1 MTSKLSATE
10 GKHSELVKMKQK
22 AARVRVT
29 GMRAMASVLAGRQ
42 REQKRKAWLRWMQ
55 LCAART
61 RDLASAR
68 VADLDEAN
76 KSLCETLSKQRL
88 AHAQD
93 KARYELV
100 VVVVVAV
107 VLNGSERSLHTP
119 HSLTSSLPR
128 LRRPNVPP
136 IHPCIPTS
144 HTTDTRRSLCE

>member
-1 MTSKLSATE
+1 MTSKVAIAE

-22 AARVRVT
+22 AARVRAT
-29 GMRAMASVLAGRQ
+29 GLRAMASVIMGRH

-68 VADLDEAN
+68 VADLDKAN

-93 KARYELV
+93 KARCALALV
-100 VVVVVAV
+100 FGDAF
-107 VLNGSERSLHTP
+107 SL
-119 HSLTSSLPR
+119 SLFSL
-128 LRRPNVPP
+128 
-136 IHPCIPTS
+136 
-144 HTTDTRRSLCE
+144 SLLALALLPL